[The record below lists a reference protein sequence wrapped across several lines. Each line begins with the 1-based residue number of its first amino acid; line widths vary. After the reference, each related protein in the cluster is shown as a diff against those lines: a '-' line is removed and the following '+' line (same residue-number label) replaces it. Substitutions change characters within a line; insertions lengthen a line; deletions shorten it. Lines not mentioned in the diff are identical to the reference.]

1 MLMKYEVSWKP
12 VDEKD
17 TSVAAYGTMMREI
30 NIGRK
35 LTFKDVSEVHRRDG
49 HYIQLLED
57 SEDKIRFVDASL
69 SKIITYKLVEE

>member
-1 MLMKYEVSWKP
+1 MKYQVSWKP

-35 LTFKDVSEVHRRDG
+35 LTFKDVSEVHKRDG
-49 HYIQLLED
+49 NYVQLLED
-57 SEDKIRFVDASL
+57 SEDRIRFIDANL
-69 SKIITYKLVEE
+69 SKIITYKLVED